1 MKRSDGIR
9 SLFSADTAPW
19 LSGCEVKPTYSW
31 YLVVG
36 SPSNHH
42 WTKWPR
48 LLLRAA
54 RPNIARLQNALLSE
68 DTIRNA
74 SCQLFHSYLAMGQN
88 PMMKTKVVGKC
99 VFIPGEI

>member
-36 SPSNHH
+36 SPSKHH
-42 WTKWPR
+42 WSKWPR

-54 RPNIARLQNALLSE
+54 RPNIARLQNAKRRHYPQRILPVVPFVYGYGPKPYDE
-68 DTIRNA
+68 D
-74 SCQLFHSYLAMGQN
+74 
-88 PMMKTKVVGKC
+88 
-99 VFIPGEI
+99 